1 MKKAVSILLLGTA
14 LCVSGCSHR
23 CYDGACTKQAE
34 TNKTTCSQK
43 TPAHFAF
50 DSAVLDAADK
60 DNLTKVAD
68 WMKKNPNEKVRISGY
83 TDSTGPEA
91 YNMKLSQERAKNAA
105 RYLESLGIA
114 ANRITTRGYGATH
127 FVTSNDTAAERA
139 KNRRIE
145 ISFHQ

>member
-1 MKKAVSILLLGTA
+1 MNKTISTLLLGTA
-14 LCVSGCSHR
+14 LCVSGCSAL
-23 CYDGACTKQAE
+23 CYDGSCTMHKDSPKAE
-34 TNKTTCSQK
+34 CSQK

-50 DSAVLDAADK
+50 DSAVLDRADK

-91 YNMKLSQERAKNAA
+91 YNMKLSQERAQNAA